1 VLADLYPAA
10 SAWHRSRRIPHR
22 LVPLRPRL
30 PAMAVLRSSVRASP
44 GAAVRGF
51 HLVRAGEGHTPC
63 PSIRTTG
70 ATLLATERCSA
81 GHARMAAQS
90 RSARGLL
97 YPLLYLT
104 ACCHYSGAMANE
116 DVCSW

>member
-10 SAWHRSRRIPHR
+10 SAWHRSRRILHR

-30 PAMAVLRSSVRASP
+30 PAMAVLRLGASLSR
-44 GAAVRGF
+44 RGRPWF
-51 HLVRAGEGHTPC
+51 HLVGAGEGHTPC
-63 PSIRTTG
+63 PSIRTTD

-81 GHARMAAQS
+81 GNARMAAQS

-97 YPLLYLT
+97 YPLLYPT
-104 ACCHYSGAMANE
+104 ARCQYSGAMANE
-116 DVCSW
+116 DVCGW